1 MYFPCRKTRS
11 YYMIIVSFRVIPPGK
26 INNSQFLPKMI
37 SPKAF
42 SKVKGYYQKL
52 AHTYMADPTSYW
64 HPLINITIHPCRF
77 IKQTSITITAKGAKQ
92 TLTHLGEHIVQ
103 DFKVT
108 IMDFC
113 HLLYTIHKPV
123 MMCCNHLHA
132 FLAMH

>member
-1 MYFPCRKTRS
+1 
-11 YYMIIVSFRVIPPGK
+11 MIIVSFRVIPPGK

-52 AHTYMADPTSYW
+52 AHTYMTDPTSYW

-113 HLLYTIHKPV
+113 HLLYTIHKASDDV
-123 MMCCNHLHA
+123 LQSLAC
-132 FLAMH
+132 FLSNALDS